1 MIMRIPNC
9 CTIARTLFVKQSA
22 YHEMFLKVRK
32 LMFHKGLIIVVSGF
46 SGAGKGTLMKEL
58 IGRYDC
64 YALSVSA
71 TTRSPRP
78 GEVDGREYFF
88 VTNDEFEKLI
98 KENGLIEHAG
108 YVDHYYGTP
117 RKFVEDKLSQGID
130 VILEI
135 EIQGALQIKEQYPDA
150 VLLFVMPPSA
160 AELEKR
166 LRGRGTETD
175 EVIAQRL
182 KRAKEESVG
191 IEKYDYIVVNDDL
204 EECTV
209 RLHNIIQA
217 AHNTPS
223 RNLDFIETI
232 RDELSRL

>member
-1 MIMRIPNC
+1 MN
-9 CTIARTLFVKQSA
+9 
-22 YHEMFLKVRK
+22 RK
-32 LMFHKGLIIVVSGF
+32 GIIIVVSGF

-58 IGRYDC
+58 IKKYEG

-78 GEVDGREYFF
+78 GEEHGREYFF
-88 VTNDEFEKLI
+88 VSNEEFEKLI
-98 KENGLIEHAG
+98 AENGLIEHAG

-160 AELEKR
+160 DELRKR
-166 LRGRGTETD
+166 LIGRGTETE
-175 EVIAQRL
+175 EVINQRL
-182 KRAKEESVG
+182 QRAKEEAVG
-191 IEKYDYIVVNDDL
+191 IEKYDYIVINDVL
-204 EECTV
+204 EECV
-209 RLHNIIQA
+209 ENVHQIIEA
-217 AHNTPS
+217 AHQAPS
-223 RNLDFIETI
+223 RNLDFINTI
-232 RDELSRL
+232 RKQLNEL

>member
-1 MIMRIPNC
+1 MD
-9 CTIARTLFVKQSA
+9 
-22 YHEMFLKVRK
+22 RK
-32 LMFHKGLIIVVSGF
+32 GIIIVVSGF

-58 IGRYDC
+58 TKKYDN

-71 TTRSPRP
+71 TTRNPRP
-78 GEVDGREYFF
+78 GEVNGREYFF
-88 VTNDEFEKLI
+88 VSNEEFEKLI
-98 KENGLIEHAG
+98 EENGLIEHAG

-166 LRGRGTETD
+166 LRGRGTET
-175 EVIAQRL
+175 EEGILQRL

-191 IEKYDYIVVNDDL
+191 IEKYDYLVINDDL
-204 EECTV
+204 EKCTE
-209 RLHNIIQA
+209 RLHNIIEA
-217 AHNTPS
+217 AHGTPQ

-232 RDELSRL
+232 REELNGFN

>member
-1 MIMRIPNC
+1 M
-9 CTIARTLFVKQSA
+9 TD
-22 YHEMFLKVRK
+22 RK
-32 LMFHKGLIIVVSGF
+32 GIIIVVSGF

-58 IGRYDC
+58 ISRYKG

-71 TTRSPRP
+71 TTRDPRP
-78 GEVDGREYFF
+78 GEENGREYFF
-88 VTNDEFEKLI
+88 VSNEEFEKLI
-98 KENGLIEHAG
+98 ADNGLIEHAG
-108 YVDHYYGTP
+108 YVNHYYGTP
-117 RKFVEDKLSQGID
+117 RKFVEDKLAQGID

-166 LRGRGTETD
+166 LRGRGTESD

-204 EECTV
+204 DECV
-209 RLHNIIQA
+209 DRLHQIINA
-217 AHNTPS
+217 AHNSPS
-223 RNLDFIETI
+223 RNLEFIDTI
-232 RDELSRL
+232 RNELNAL

>member
-1 MIMRIPNC
+1 MSN
-9 CTIARTLFVKQSA
+9 
-22 YHEMFLKVRK
+22 RK
-32 LMFHKGLIIVVSGF
+32 GIIIVVSGF

-58 IGRYDC
+58 TKKYDN

-71 TTRSPRP
+71 TTRNPRP
-78 GEVDGREYFF
+78 GEVNGREYFF
-88 VTNDEFEKLI
+88 VSNEEFEKLI

-135 EIQGALQIKEQYPDA
+135 EIQGALQIREQYPDA
-150 VLLFVMPPSA
+150 VLLFVMPPSV

-166 LRGRGTETD
+166 LRGRGTETE
-175 EVIAQRL
+175 EVILQRL

-191 IEKYDYIVVNDDL
+191 IEKYDYLVINDDL
-204 EECTV
+204 EKCTE
-209 RLHNIIQA
+209 RLHSIREA
-217 AHNTPS
+217 AHGAPS

-232 RDELSRL
+232 RDELNRL